1 MSKKKRNILIVL
13 AVCLFAAGIVCL
25 GIYFSGTLNS
35 SQQKAAE
42 NSKTD
47 ISGIEDEWKRVES
60 NVSGAPDTDVEAAF
74 IRKLKKEDGDVRLD
88 KFNKAKEY
96 DAFRIYDIQI
106 SEGTVKENHL
116 ITVFIDE
123 KGAKLC
129 HMEKYDSAENRAEIM
144 TVFIRE
150 LDKNYEQ
157 LAAKAKT
164 FSDDTVLY

>member
-1 MSKKKRNILIVL
+1 MSKKKKKILIIL
-13 AVCLFAAGIVCL
+13 AVCLFAAGIVFL
-25 GIYFSGTLNS
+25 GIYFVGTSGS
-35 SQQKAAE
+35 SQQKVAL

-47 ISGIEDEWKRVES
+47 ISGIEKEWKRVES

-88 KFNKAKEY
+88 KFSKAKEY

-129 HMEKYDSAENRAEIM
+129 HKEKYDSAEKRAEIM
-144 TVFIRE
+144 TMLIKD

-157 LAAKAKT
+157 LAAKAKVLG
-164 FSDDTVLY
+164 DDAVLY